1 VHELPDDKF
10 TVVLKKV
17 RGEDAVPL
25 FQTLTFHINAV
36 HPSPLHAHMLSLYEK
51 GSELYDYVSEQT
63 TSGSYTVYALITV
76 AVLAF
81 VATLVKIYKWCC
93 RSKA

>member
-1 VHELPDDKF
+1 MQFQGHFVEEIPEEKF

-36 HPSPLHAHMLSLYEK
+36 HPSVLHHHAMQLYDK
-51 GSELYDYVSEQT
+51 GSELYDYVAEQSKT
-63 TSGSYTVYALITV
+63 
-76 AVLAF
+76 
-81 VATLVKIYKWCC
+81 ATY
-93 RSKA
+93 